1 MTVDYIYEVIAE
13 PVALIS
19 AIIALF
25 NIILKV
31 NRTVQSLEIAVVQRR
46 ECIEKQSEKNSDFYA
61 ALSDHEIRLNKLEY
75 VTDKNVR
82 DDRSQES
89 TAQDK

>member
-31 NRTVQSLEIAVVQRR
+31 NKTVQSLEIAVVQLR

-61 ALSDHEIRLNKLEY
+61 ALSDHEIRLSKLEY
-75 VTDKNVR
+75 LSEPRARETNSGDSLEK
-82 DDRSQES
+82 
-89 TAQDK
+89 